1 MCISKTVEMSLSI
14 FRFQGRKSHLQLLL
28 FRTVLIQSR
37 TLENYFWH
45 LNLFTWVLTTIRG
58 VFLIVPLDFK
68 YKMKKPVKANQAYFS
83 RDFQCIVGKFFV
95 VWATFLFWY
104 WNGGESLKST
114 LPLRAEQFFKARCT
128 RWIIRNIKR
137 WRTWYLEIWAVVMCG
152 HSRLPRNA
160 SD

>member
-1 MCISKTVEMSLSI
+1 MMMMMRMMTLLVVVAMMMITTCLATTSTLCFPSFLFTHTLKVSYRYVCVCVCISKTVEMSLSI

-58 VFLIVPLDFK
+58 VFLIVPLDFE
-68 YKMKKPVKANQAYFS
+68 YKMKKPVKANQTYFS

-95 VWATFLFWY
+95 VWATFFLFWY
-104 WNGGESLKST
+104 
-114 LPLRAEQFFKARCT
+114 
-128 RWIIRNIKR
+128 
-137 WRTWYLEIWAVVMCG
+137 
-152 HSRLPRNA
+152 
-160 SD
+160 